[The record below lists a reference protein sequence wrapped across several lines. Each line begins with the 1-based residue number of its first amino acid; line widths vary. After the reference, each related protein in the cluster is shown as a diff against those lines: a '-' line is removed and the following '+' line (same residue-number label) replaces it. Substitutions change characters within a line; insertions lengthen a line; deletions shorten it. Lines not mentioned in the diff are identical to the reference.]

1 MVSPM
6 ILRGERLCMV
16 PYDGSHDEALFAC
29 TTPDTFRYFLSWPS
43 RHDLA
48 SFAAWM
54 HEGVRDPAQRIAF
67 TMVRASS
74 AELDGLSPPE
84 LAARIVGSSSYMD
97 MLPAHK
103 AVEIGSTW
111 IHPAWRGTFV
121 NPASKLLML
130 RHAFEVLK
138 CERVQLKSDARNA
151 HSRAAMAKLGATFEG
166 ILRKH
171 RVMAD
176 GFVRD
181 TAMFSIIKDE
191 WPRVREGLERRAR
204 V

>member
-1 MVSPM
+1 MVNPV
-6 ILRGERLCMV
+6 ILRGDRLCLV

-54 HEGVRDPAQRIAF
+54 HEGVGDPAQRIAF
-67 TMVRASS
+67 TMVRARGDEID
-74 AELDGLSPPE
+74 A
-84 LAARIVGSSSYMD
+84 LAPADVRARIVGSSSYMD
-97 MLPAHK
+97 ILPRHK
-103 AVEIGSTW
+103 GLEIGSTW

-130 RHAFEVLK
+130 RHAFEVLG

-151 HSRAAMAKLGATFEG
+151 HSRAAMTKLGATFEG

-181 TAMFSIIKDE
+181 TAMFSIIGEE
-191 WPRVREGLERRAR
+191 WPGVREGLERRAR
-204 V
+204 G